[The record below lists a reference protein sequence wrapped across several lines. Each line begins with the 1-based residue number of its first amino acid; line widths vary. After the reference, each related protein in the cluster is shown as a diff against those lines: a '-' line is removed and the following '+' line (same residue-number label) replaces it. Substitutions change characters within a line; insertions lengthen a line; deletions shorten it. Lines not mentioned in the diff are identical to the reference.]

1 MKTKPEG
8 EKLIRSITPEVRVV
22 DALRGI
28 VDYVASDET
37 VDHYRELILARGW
50 RFSHFSRNAPFVD
63 SHNYE
68 CIDRLLGKVLDFK
81 VEGRQLVERVQWAVD
96 VPENALAKLGW
107 EMTRGGYLK
116 AVSVGFYVTKAAR
129 NGGAGWDD
137 AATAAGIDPKT
148 PGNEVSRIFVEQ
160 EQVELSACI
169 LGANP
174 SALVRAFEDG
184 QLHEEELVACGIGDD
199 EYDFLREAGQAWDRL
214 QSDTLMRKMI
224 SLEMQRI
231 YGSRKKTSTPATTKP
246 ESASSSGAETA
257 ETERRRRD
265 EFLTRLR
272 LAAL

>member
-22 DALRGI
+22 DAVRGI

-116 AVSVGFYVTKAAR
+116 AVSVGFYGTKAAR

-137 AATAAGIDPKT
+137 AAAAAGIDPKT

-174 SALVRAFEDG
+174 SALVRAYEDG

-214 QSDTLMRKMI
+214 QSDPVMRRMI

-231 YGSRKKTSTPATTKP
+231 YKSRKGATSAPPQTTVPADGPDAGQSK
-246 ESASSSGAETA
+246 SGQVG
-257 ETERRRRD
+257 RG
-265 EFLTRLR
+265 EFLRRLR
-272 LAAL
+272 IAAL

>member
-1 MKTKPEG
+1 MKQKPEG

-22 DALRGI
+22 DAVRGI

-50 RFSHFSRNAPFVD
+50 KFSHFQRNAPFVD

-68 CIDRLLGKVLDFK
+68 CIDRLLGKVIDFK
-81 VEGRQLVERVQWAVD
+81 VDGRQLVERVQWAVD
-96 VPENALAKLGW
+96 VAENALAKLGW

-116 AVSVGFYVTKAAR
+116 AVSVGFYSTKAVR
-129 NGGAGWDD
+129 NGGAGWDE

-148 PGNEVSRIFVEQ
+148 PGNEVARIFIEQ

-174 SALVRAFEDG
+174 SALVRAYEDG
-184 QLHEEELVACGIGDD
+184 QVHEEEMEACGFG
-199 EYDFLREAGQAWDRL
+199 EENYDHLKTLARAFPRL
-214 QSDTLMRKMI
+214 QDDPESIKLI

-231 YGSRKKTSTPATTKP
+231 YGSRKTTVPPTPPHA
-246 ESASSSGAETA
+246 ASSSDAATRALAEQKK
-257 ETERRRRD
+257 RD